1 MIDPAIWTDSVSQL
15 LLAMMTTVAI
25 AAVVVVVA
33 ISLRRE

>member
-15 LLAMMTTVAI
+15 LLAMMMTMVAI
-25 AAVVVVVA
+25 AAVVVA